1 MSVSEAPGK
10 SSSGDKGVVCVV
22 DLGSHSRKRVK
33 RLRRGEGR
41 LMERVEDAVA
51 ALRQDGAV
59 NKDAQTVVV
68 VVRQKPR
75 VGGLFS

>member
-1 MSVSEAPGK
+1 MSVSEASGK
-10 SSSGDKGVVCVV
+10 SSSDDKGVVCVV
-22 DLGSHSRKRVK
+22 DLGSHSRKLVK

-59 NKDAQTVVV
+59 NNDAQTVVF
-68 VVRQKPR
+68 VVRQKPKI
-75 VGGLFS
+75 GGFFS